1 MRGRTGDFYSTTA
14 YFSSFSG
21 DVLELEQGECDCP
34 VGFNCKHVAA
44 LVLTVAE
51 AERSQPA
58 PARGPRTSTWEQSLN
73 SVLTSHP
80 AGPTTRTDGAPLAV
94 ELTLAAATRRG
105 PAHSSAATEPAVRVL
120 ARLVTPGKN
129 GWVGGG
135 LSWTK
140 LGSLHHHGG
149 YVPAHVRLLREIYA
163 VYRSDGSSSGYYS
176 YGYSYGDEKSIEL
189 SAFESHQ
196 LWPMLDEAEAI
207 GVQLVHARKR
217 LGAVEKYSHAEFCL
231 DVTSEPSGML
241 VITPVIRIGGNPVDG
256 NPVDEA
262 PADAAPI
269 RFIGSE
275 GHGVVCIDRTEV
287 QTVADH
293 GDWHLRM
300 AKLARPVPAPLQRMA
315 VERQRLEIP
324 AAEQARFRDEYYP
337 RLRHTA
343 TVISSDESFTPPP
356 ISDPT
361 LILRASYGGE
371 HDLDVSLQWAYEV
384 GDSRWCVPLDSVRP
398 DDGYRDPDAERAVL
412 ADLDLPLETFGL
424 RSGDPDQPLVPRAAF
439 SGIDTMRFT
448 TEVLPLL
455 ADRPGFAVEVTGDP
469 ADYREAGDTLSIGV
483 STDDVA
489 GETDWFDLGVSITVE
504 GREVPFTD
512 VFLALS
518 SGQSHLLLADG
529 AYFALDKPEL
539 RTLTTLIEEARAL
552 GDSRGER
559 LRISRFQAGLW
570 DELTE
575 LGTVH
580 HQATA
585 WQQQVQGL
593 LSIAPLETT
602 QAPET
607 L

>member
-1 MRGRTGDFYSTTA
+1 
-14 YFSSFSG
+14 
-21 DVLELEQGECDCP
+21 
-34 VGFNCKHVAA
+34 
-44 LVLTVAE
+44 
-51 AERSQPA
+51 
-58 PARGPRTSTWEQSLN
+58 
-73 SVLTSHP
+73 
-80 AGPTTRTDGAPLAV
+80 
-94 ELTLAAATRRG
+94 
-105 PAHSSAATEPAVRVL
+105 
-120 ARLVTPGKN
+120 
-129 GWVGGG
+129 
-135 LSWTK
+135 
-140 LGSLHHHGG
+140 
-149 YVPAHVRLLREIYA
+149 
-163 VYRSDGSSSGYYS
+163 
-176 YGYSYGDEKSIEL
+176 
-189 SAFESHQ
+189 
-196 LWPMLDEAEAI
+196 
-207 GVQLVHARKR
+207 
-217 LGAVEKYSHAEFCL
+217 
-231 DVTSEPSGML
+231 
-241 VITPVIRIGGNPVDG
+241 
-256 NPVDEA
+256 
-262 PADAAPI
+262 
-269 RFIGSE
+269 FIGSE
-275 GHGVVCIDRTEV
+275 GHGVVYIDRTEV
-287 QTVADH
+287 QTIADH
-293 GDWHLRM
+293 GEWHLRL
-300 AKLARPVPAPLQRMA
+300 AKLARPVPAQLQRMA

-361 LILRASYGGE
+361 LVLRASYGGE

-384 GDSRWCVPLDSVRP
+384 GDSRWCVPLDSAQP

-412 ADLDLPLETFGL
+412 ADLDLPLEAFGL

-439 SGIDTMRFT
+439 RGIDTMRFT

-455 ADRPGFAVEVTGDP
+455 ADRPGFAVEVTGEP

-489 GETDWFDLGVSITVE
+489 GETDWFDLGVSITIE

-518 SGQSHLLLADG
+518 SRQSHMLLPDG

-607 L
+607 LAAVLRPYQLDGFRWLAFLWQCRLGGVLADDMGLGKTVQSLALICHARQVDPTIAPFLIVAPTSVVSNWAAESARFAAGLNV